1 MSLRVNGE
9 EITASE
15 LEAECRRLEQAGRR
29 GRPGEPAA
37 ARPQLQAQARELAI
51 GRRLLL
57 QEARRR
63 ELAVTDEQL
72 AGGLLPMIHAAGG
85 PAAWTARVRSGQIN
99 YRDVCRQLT
108 EALLVEAA
116 AREIT
121 RPIPPPGEDEIAFY
135 YAQHAA
141 ELGDRTAGEPPA
153 LAAVR
158 EKISNRL
165 WRERRNR
172 ALEAF
177 VAHLRDAAEIETEE
191 QSVE

>member
-9 EITASE
+9 EITAAE
-15 LEAECRRLEQAGRR
+15 LEAEYRRLEKAGRR
-29 GRPGEPAA
+29 GQPGEAAA
-37 ARPQLQAQARELAI
+37 ARPQLQAQVRDFAI

-72 AGGLLPMIHAAGG
+72 AGGLLPMINAAGG

-121 RPIPPPGEDEIAFY
+121 CPIPPPGEDEIAFY
-135 YAQHAA
+135 YAQHVA
-141 ELGDRTAGEPPA
+141 ELGDRTAGEPPP
-153 LAAVR
+153 LADVR
-158 EKISNRL
+158 EKISDRL
-165 WRERRNR
+165 WSERRNQ
-172 ALEAF
+172 ALEEF
-177 VAHLRDAAEIETEE
+177 VAQLRATAIIETDE
-191 QSVE
+191 

>member
-9 EITASE
+9 EITAAE
-15 LEAECRRLEQAGRR
+15 LEAEYRRLEQAGRR
-29 GRPGEPAA
+29 GQPGEPAA
-37 ARPQLQAQARELAI
+37 ARQPQLQAQARDLAI

-63 ELAVTDEQL
+63 ELTVTDAQL
-72 AGGLLPMIHAAGG
+72 AGGLLPMINAAGG

-141 ELGDRTAGEPPA
+141 ELGGRTADEPPP

-158 EKISNRL
+158 GKISERL
-165 WRERRNR
+165 WSERRNR
-172 ALEAF
+172 ALEEF
-177 VAHLRDAAEIETEE
+177 VAQLRDAAEIETDD
-191 QSVE
+191 

>member
-9 EITASE
+9 EITAAE
-15 LEAECRRLEQAGRR
+15 LDAEYRRLEQAGRR
-29 GRPGEPAA
+29 SPAGGAPAA
-37 ARPQLQAQARELAI
+37 RQPQLQAQARDLAV

-63 ELAVTDEQL
+63 ELSVTDEQL
-72 AGGLLPMIHAAGG
+72 AGGLLPLINAAGG

-121 RPIPPPGEDEIAFY
+121 SPIPPPGDDEISFY
-135 YAQHAA
+135 YSQHAA
-141 ELGDRTAGEPPA
+141 ALGGRTAGQPPP
-153 LAAVR
+153 LAEVR
-158 EKISNRL
+158 DKISDLL
-165 WRERRNR
+165 WSERRNQ
-172 ALEAF
+172 ALEEF
-177 VAHLRDAAEIETEE
+177 VAQLRAAAEIEMDE
-191 QSVE
+191 